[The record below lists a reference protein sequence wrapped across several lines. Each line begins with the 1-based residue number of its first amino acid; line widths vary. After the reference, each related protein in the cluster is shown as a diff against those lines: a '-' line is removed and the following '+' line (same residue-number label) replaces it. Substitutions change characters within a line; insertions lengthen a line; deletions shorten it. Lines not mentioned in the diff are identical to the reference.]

1 MASEDRTSREMMK
14 SGISSRFDLSLGK
27 FMKTTWVIAGL
38 IFLCFAGVSAGRCAE
53 QRPYDVLRYEA
64 EVSVDI
70 AKGRIT
76 GVEELQFQSKAAE
89 LSDVEF
95 DASDMSIEGVW
106 ESGVPQQFE
115 NAGGLLKVHLEQPL
129 QKGQTRTLKFVYSAG
144 AKRGLNFFPD
154 HVYAAYSTSQWLV
167 CQMHPGDKAV
177 LNLKLNVP
185 VGMKV
190 VANGDLVEQ
199 HEIEGGKIQ
208 YVWQQTV
215 PMPAY
220 VYGFA
225 AGAFEESTERR
236 GALTLRY
243 LARSPFAGDVK
254 RAFKDTQSMFD
265 FYEQRSGVPY
275 PWKTYTQVLA
285 SGGVMQEMSRF
296 TVIRESYAKEV
307 LADETED
314 WLIAHELSHQWWG
327 NSVTCADW
335 SDFWLNEGMATF
347 MTAAYKEK
355 RWGRDEYDR
364 EIEIARRAY
373 LKNRA
378 SGKDRPLAYE
388 KPMPESQA
396 GGYIVYDKGALIL
409 NLLRVF
415 LGEKAFW
422 NGIRSYTQA
431 HFGGSVTSRDLQLA
445 MEKASGKPLGAFF
458 YKWVYGVAPS
468 PLKARY
474 SVDSG
479 VVTVRLEQGEDVWPI
494 PVKIAVETPAGRQ
507 SKQVVLA
514 RRSTEVKFNAPGALL
529 SVRVDDGGNLPFRVE
544 YERPEAM
551 LLYQMSHEPD
561 LAGRL
566 EAMDRLGEY
575 AKKSLETEGRFKNG
589 LAELANNDPSRFVR
603 TLAKSALGEGAK

>member
-1 MASEDRTSREMMK
+1 M
-14 SGISSRFDLSLGK
+14 
-27 FMKTTWVIAGL
+27 
-38 IFLCFAGVSAGRCAE
+38 
-53 QRPYDVLRYEA
+53 
-64 EVSVDI
+64 
-70 AKGRIT
+70 
-76 GVEELQFQSKAAE
+76 QFQSKAAE

-106 ESGVPQQFE
+106 EGGAPQRFE
-115 NAGGLLKVHLEQPL
+115 NAGGILKVRLEKPL
-129 QKGQTRTLKFVYSAG
+129 LKGQTRTLKFVYSAG
-144 AKRGLNFFPD
+144 AKRGLKFFPD

-167 CQMHPGDKAV
+167 CQMHPGDKSP
-177 LNLKLNVP
+177 LTLKLNVP

-190 VANGDLVEQ
+190 VANGDLVGQ
-199 HEIEGGKIQ
+199 HEIEGGKVQ
-208 YVWQQTV
+208 FVWQQTV

-225 AGAFEESTERR
+225 VGAFEESTDRR

-243 LARSPFAGDVK
+243 LTRSPIAGEVK
-254 RAFKDTQSMFD
+254 RIFKDTPAMFD

-296 TVIRESYAKEV
+296 TVIRESYAKEI
-307 LADETED
+307 LANATED

-347 MTAAYKEK
+347 MTAAYKEQ

-364 EIEIARRAY
+364 EMEIARRAY
-373 LKNRA
+373 LKIRA

-388 KPMPESQA
+388 KPVPESQA

-409 NLLRVF
+409 NLLRTF

-422 NGIRSYTQA
+422 NGIRSYTKA
-431 HFGGSVTSRDLQLA
+431 HFGGSVTSRDLQSA
-445 MEKASGKPLGAFF
+445 MEKASGKPLRAFF
-458 YKWVYGVAPS
+458 DKWIYGVAPG
-468 PLKARY
+468 PLKAQYR
-474 SVDSG
+474 VDG
-479 VVTVRLEQGEDVWPI
+479 DVVTVRLEQGEDVWPI
-494 PVKIAVETPAGRQ
+494 PVKIAVETTSGRH
-507 SKQVVLA
+507 SKQIMLDGRIA
-514 RRSTEVKFNAPGALL
+514 EVKFNSPGALL

-566 EAMDRLGEY
+566 EGMDLLGKY
-575 AKKSLETEGRFKNG
+575 AKKSPEAEDRFKKG
-589 LAELANNDPSRFVR
+589 LAELANNDRSRLVR
-603 TLAKSALGEGAK
+603 TLATKASTAGAK